1 MVLATQA
8 LEGTEALFGSE
19 PPNWTQVVVPPGG
32 MTVVP
37 VVPAT
42 SRLRLYPVP
51 VAVLTTPRDLA
62 ALVRLQAPLT
72 GIAGGVEFVAED
84 SASSSGSGSAQAS
97 TGAAVAYEPASAMP
111 IRLYR
116 VPGTGAGAGVSQ
128 YVLQVPSGMFD
139 DPNAATG
146 GYTYTFLS
154 HDMRY
159 IAASYQGAPRWPAS
173 ALTLADD

>member
-19 PPNWTQVVVPPGG
+19 PQNWTQVVVPAAG

-37 VVPAT
+37 VAPAT

-51 VAVLTTPRDLA
+51 VAVLRTPRDLA
-62 ALVRLQAPLT
+62 VLVRLKAPLA
-72 GIAGGVEFVAED
+72 IAGGVEFVAEG
-84 SASSSGSGSAQAS
+84 SASSNGSGSAQAS
-97 TGAAVAYEPASAMP
+97 PSAAVAYEPASAMP

-116 VPGTGAGAGVSQ
+116 VPGTGAGAGTGGGSQ

-139 DPNAATG
+139 GPNAATG

-159 IAASYQGAPRWPAS
+159 IAASYQGAPRWPVS
-173 ALTLADD
+173 ALT

>member
-8 LEGTEALFGSE
+8 LEGTEALFGSK
-19 PPNWTQVVVPPGG
+19 PQNWTQVAVPENGMKVVP
-32 MTVVP
+32 VVP

-62 ALVRLQAPLT
+62 VLVRLKAPLA

-84 SASSSGSGSAQAS
+84 SASSS
-97 TGAAVAYEPASAMP
+97 AAVAYEPASAMP

-116 VPGTGAGAGVSQ
+116 VPVPGAGTGAGAGVSQ